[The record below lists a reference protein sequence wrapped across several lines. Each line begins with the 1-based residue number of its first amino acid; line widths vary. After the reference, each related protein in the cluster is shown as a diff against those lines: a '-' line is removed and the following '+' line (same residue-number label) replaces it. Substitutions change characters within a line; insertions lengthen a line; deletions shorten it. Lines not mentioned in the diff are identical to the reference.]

1 MMMVDAGQRDDGTRN
16 RPGEQI
22 RSRDEHENA
31 DLDNL
36 RGGADPS
43 GGRSREVPRDNSKAG
58 PAADADR
65 HGHAR
70 ERIPP
75 GSPSGYDRPSEE
87 NLAGRGENKN
97 APSDG
102 GDK

>member
-1 MMMVDAGQRDDGTRN
+1 MDIGQRDDGTRN
-16 RPGEQI
+16 GPGEQI
-22 RSRDEHENA
+22 RPREERENE

-58 PAADADR
+58 PATDENPGGERDAAPLGTPDGR
-65 HGHAR
+65 PTEDDLARQDGHKR
-70 ERIPP
+70 
-75 GSPSGYDRPSEE
+75 
-87 NLAGRGENKN
+87 

>member
-1 MMMVDAGQRDDGTRN
+1 MVDAGQNDDRTRKG
-16 RPGEQI
+16 PGEQI
-22 RSRDEHENA
+22 RSQDGHENA

-43 GGRSREVPRDNSKAG
+43 GGQSREVPRDNSKAG

-65 HGHAR
+65 HGGAWDR
-70 ERIPP
+70 MPP
-75 GSPSGYDRPSEE
+75 GNSGDGRPSEE
-87 NLAGRGENKN
+87 DLARQGENRT